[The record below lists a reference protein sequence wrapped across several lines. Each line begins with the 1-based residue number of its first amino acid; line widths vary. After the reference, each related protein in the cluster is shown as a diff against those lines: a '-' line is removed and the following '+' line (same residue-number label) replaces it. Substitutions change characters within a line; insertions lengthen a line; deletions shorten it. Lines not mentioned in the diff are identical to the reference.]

1 MQEAVIL
8 ILTLLILLVSNT
20 DTLAKVKMLDVVH
33 LTDGNTVTG
42 EIIEI
47 IPKETIKIET
57 TDGKL
62 ITYPLDQIEKKTRVE
77 VEFKSRTS
85 ATIRAAVFPIFPVG
99 LLSFGVPVFSGWG
112 QFYNGQYLK
121 AVGFLVNGF
130 IGMNVLMA
138 SEDSDTAAVIGA
150 GMVVGGYIWSIIDA
164 NLSAKKI
171 NELSTKKI
179 NATKLNRYQQ
189 KEVSTSLN
197 YIPNQGLMASYNVRF

>member
-1 MQEAVIL
+1 MQQIVIL

-33 LTDGNTVTG
+33 L
-42 EIIEI
+42 
-47 IPKETIKIET
+47 

-138 SEDSDTAAVIGA
+138 SEDSNREFAIGA
-150 GMVVGGYIWSIIDA
+150 GMVVGGYILSIVDA

-171 NELSTKKI
+171 NQLSNQKI
-179 NATKLNRYQQ
+179 NALKLKDYQS
-189 KEVSTSLN
+189 EDAPASLNLN
-197 YIPNQGLMASYNVRF
+197 YIPHEGLMASYHFRF

>member
-1 MQEAVIL
+1 MQKIVIL

-138 SEDSDTAAVIGA
+138 SEDSNREFAIGA

-189 KEVSTSLN
+189 KEVSTSLS

>member
-1 MQEAVIL
+1 MQKIVIL

-33 LTDGNTVTG
+33 LTDGNMVTG

-47 IPKETIKIET
+47 IPKETIKIKT
-57 TDGKL
+57 IDGKQ
-62 ITYPLDQIEKKTRVE
+62 ITYPFDQIEKIDRVE

-85 ATIRAAVFPIFPVG
+85 ATIRAAVFPIFPGG

-138 SEDSDTAAVIGA
+138 SEDSNREFAIGA

-179 NATKLNRYQQ
+179 NATKRNRYQQ